1 MKVDYEFWTIL
12 VACIGAAAW
21 LPHIFRWFYNWFS
34 KPKLRFVPES
44 TTEIGY
50 TTLGPVFNQTF
61 AISTSRKDALVERVS
76 LAIIHDSGERH
87 DFHWQALD
95 EKGFEMTVLS
105 GERAEFRKHQSAIAL
120 KISIFGLV
128 EKKIFFRDFAFQE
141 KALSLFNKYSE
152 KELHLEK
159 TVGEKFKD
167 EAIKSKEFM
176 DLLDFIKSGFYWRE
190 GEYDVYLYALEPS
203 LKKPHVEHYKF
214 KLSKRHAEQ
223 LEKNIETTQEDL
235 RNLILYKGFPADKWP
250 RVFWNWVNPSF
261 YRVK

>member
-44 TTEIGY
+44 TTEI
-50 TTLGPVFNQTF
+50 
-61 AISTSRKDALVERVS
+61 
-76 LAIIHDSGERH
+76 GERH

-159 TVGEKFKD
+159 TAGEKFKD
-167 EAIKSKEFM
+167 EAIK
-176 DLLDFIKSGFYWRE
+176 
-190 GEYDVYLYALEPS
+190 
-203 LKKPHVEHYKF
+203 
-214 KLSKRHAEQ
+214 
-223 LEKNIETTQEDL
+223 
-235 RNLILYKGFPADKWP
+235 
-250 RVFWNWVNPSF
+250 
-261 YRVK
+261 